1 MLNKTIFIVSN
12 FWYLNKKKIIF
23 TQIDLFS
30 FFLVL
35 TRTTPKAVFTLP
47 FFLFLPIQ
55 EYNKR
60 NSTDKKS

>member
-1 MLNKTIFIVSN
+1 MLHKTNIIVRN

-35 TRTTPKAVFTLP
+35 TRTTPKAVLKLP
-47 FFLFLPIQ
+47 FFIPP
-55 EYNKR
+55 NKG
-60 NSTDKKS
+60 KQ